1 MTVVALL
8 SLLSLDP
15 AAVPEALQAGYPHL
29 LGALVTQLA
38 LLPKLVSRR
47 KELSSALDQGF
58 NDLDDDGDLAEFD
71 DDADV
76 EEDDNDYL
84 ELLAQ
89 EAARLR
95 TRVSAVDDGEDLD
108 ELDDLDDDEIG
119 YESPLESV
127 PVYEPFRTVVQQLR
141 TQHAALFQRLT
152 EGLNEA
158 QQRDL
163 QQALEL
169 VDGEE
174 TGTTV
179 SN

>member
-1 MTVVALL
+1 M
-8 SLLSLDP
+8 
-15 AAVPEALQAGYPHL
+15 
-29 LGALVTQLA
+29 
-38 LLPKLVSRR
+38 
-47 KELSSALDQGF
+47 
-58 NDLDDDGDLAEFD
+58 DDDGDLAEFD